1 MNKAELLE
9 RCEELG
15 IEADESMTNA
25 VLQDLIDETIENGIE
40 AGHLDEDGNPIES
53 DEDES
58 DEDES
63 DEDESDEDES
73 DEDESD
79 EDESELKEDVEEVE
93 IRIKRK
99 HPKNAFRVGSIIVEG
114 RTFKKYLLTQDEI
127 AELDSEGCQAWL
139 EVK

>member
-40 AGHLDEDGNPIES
+40 AGHLDEDGNPI
-53 DEDES
+53 
-58 DEDES
+58 
-63 DEDESDEDES
+63 ES